1 MLTLRLALRSLAN
14 RKLTTLLTIA
24 SIALSVALLVG
35 VETVRRGIRE
45 SFAGTIRGTDLIVGA
60 RGGTQQ
66 LLLSSVF
73 GLGAPAGSFSW
84 STYQRWTAH
93 PAVKWTIPLSLGDS
107 YYGFRVVGTTDAFFE
122 HYRYRNDGRVTLAS
136 GALAASDHDVV
147 LGSEV
152 AERRSLAVGD
162 KVALTHGLRG
172 TGIMDHEEHP
182 FTVVGI
188 LAPTFTPID
197 RSLYVTLDGI
207 EAMHEAGGGAQMF
220 AMPGAAPPPAEPS
233 EPAPSEVEGSGPGD
247 VDNDGTAADSHDHDD
262 DDDTGFVVGGAPIPY
277 DRGAAASQTSPPADP
292 STSLGAGSGGSAA
305 GADLSAFLL
314 GTTNRF
320 ESLQLQ
326 REINTDTS
334 EPLTAILP
342 AVSLTELWH
351 TIGYAED
358 GARII
363 SFAVLLVGLL
373 GMLVALYSTLQ
384 ERRREMAILRS
395 LGAGPQRVAML
406 LVLES
411 GVLSALGA
419 VVGMAATY
427 GLLVLGRGLAER
439 HFGIFI
445 PITAPGRL
453 EWTYLA
459 GVVVAGV
466 LVGLIPAWRAYRN
479 ALQDG
484 LAIRL

>member
-14 RKLTTLLTIA
+14 RKLTTALTIA

-60 RGGTQQ
+60 RGGSQQ

-84 STYQRWTAH
+84 STYQRWAAH
-93 PAVKWTIPLSLGDS
+93 PAVEWTIPLSLGDS
-107 YYGFRVVGTTDAFFE
+107 YFGFRVVGTTDAFFE
-122 HYRYRNDGRVTLAS
+122 HYRYRNDGRVTLAT
-136 GALAASDHDVV
+136 GALAATDRDVV
-147 LGSEV
+147 IGSEV
-152 AERRSLAVGD
+152 AERRELGVGD
-162 KVALTHGLRG
+162 EIALTHGLRG
-172 TGIMDHEEHP
+172 SGIMDHEEHP
-182 FTVVGI
+182 FKVVGI

-207 EAMHEAGGGAQMF
+207 EAMHENFVAGGVPPVLT
-220 AMPGAAPPPAEPS
+220 MPGAAAPSAEPS
-233 EPAPSEVEGSGPGD
+233 PSGD
-247 VDNDGTAADSHDHDD
+247 GDADQSKDSS
-262 DDDTGFVVGGAPIPY
+262 VAVGAAPIPY
-277 DRGAAASQTSPPADP
+277 NPGPGVSPASPSPDGEGDAIGD
-292 STSLGAGSGGSAA
+292 GSA
-305 GADLSAFLL
+305 DSTERQLSSFLL
-314 GTTNRF
+314 GTRNRF

-334 EPLTAILP
+334 DPLTAILP

-395 LGAGPQRVAML
+395 LGAGPRRIALL
-406 LVLES
+406 LVIES
-411 GVLSALGA
+411 GVLAALGA
-419 VVGMAATY
+419 VVGMVVTY
-427 GLLVLGRGLAER
+427 GALIVGRGIAER

-445 PITAPGRL
+445 PITAPQRL
-453 EWTYLA
+453 EWIYLA

-466 LVGLIPAWRAYRN
+466 LVGLVPAWRAYRN

>member
-14 RKLTTLLTIA
+14 RKLTTALTIA

-60 RGGTQQ
+60 RGGSQQ

-84 STYQRWTAH
+84 STYQRWAAH

-107 YYGFRVVGTTDAFFE
+107 YFGFRVVGTTDAFFE
-122 HYRYRNDGRVTLAS
+122 HYRYRNDGQVTLAS
-136 GALAASDHDVV
+136 GTLAAGDRDVV

-152 AERRSLAVGD
+152 AERRSLGIGD
-162 KVALTHGLRG
+162 EIALTHGLRG
-172 TGIMDHEEHP
+172 SGIMDHEEHP
-182 FTVVGI
+182 FKVVGI

-207 EAMHEAGGGAQMF
+207 EAMHENFAAGSAPPTV
-220 AMPGAAPPPAEPS
+220 APLVMPGAEPPSTDSAPADEHAH
-233 EPAPSEVEGSGPGD
+233 EDDGS
-247 VDNDGTAADSHDHDD
+247 VA
-262 DDDTGFVVGGAPIPY
+262 VGGAPIRYTPP
-277 DRGAAASQTSPPADP
+277 GAAPQVNNAGPA
-292 STSLGAGSGGSAA
+292 GRQ
-305 GADLSAFLL
+305 LSSFLL

-334 EPLTAILP
+334 DPLTAILP

-395 LGAGPQRVAML
+395 LGAGPRRVALL

-411 GVLSALGA
+411 GVLAAVGAL
-419 VVGMAATY
+419 VGMVVTY
-427 GLLVLGRGLAER
+427 GALAIGRGIAER

-445 PITAPGRL
+445 PLTAPQRL
-453 EWTYLA
+453 EWIYLA

>member
-1 MLTLRLALRSLAN
+1 MLTIRLALRSLAN
-14 RKLTTLLTIA
+14 RRLTTVLTVA

-35 VETVRRGIRE
+35 VETVRRGVRE

-60 RGGTQQ
+60 RGGSQQ

-73 GLGAPAGSFSW
+73 GLGAPSGTFSW
-84 STYQRWTAH
+84 DTYQRWANH
-93 PAVKWTIPLSLGDS
+93 PAVEWTIPLSLGDS
-107 YYGFRVVGTTDAFFE
+107 YYGFRVIGTTSAFFE
-122 HYRYRNDGRVTLAS
+122 HYRYRNDGTVT
-136 GALAASDHDVV
+136 AAQGVLPSADRDVV
-147 LGSEV
+147 LGVEV
-152 AERRSLAVGD
+152 ARARELKVGD
-162 KVALTHGLRG
+162 QIALTHGLRG

-188 LAPTFTPID
+188 LGATFTPVD
-197 RSLYVTLDGI
+197 RALFTTLEGI
-207 EAMHEAGGGAQMF
+207 EAMHAGWQNGVPPTSQL
-220 AMPGAAPPPAEPS
+220 AMPGAEPPPKMTPLDSARASVAEH
-233 EPAPSEVEGSGPGD
+233 E
-247 VDNDGTAADSHDHDD
+247 HDH
-262 DDDTGFVVGGAPIPY
+262 A
-277 DRGAAASQTSPPADP
+277 
-292 STSLGAGSGGSAA
+292 
-305 GADLSAFLL
+305 LSSFLL
-314 GTTNRF
+314 GTKNRF
-320 ESLQLQ
+320 ESLRLQ
-326 REINTDTS
+326 REINTDLQ

-363 SFAVLLVGLL
+363 TAAVLLVGLL

-395 LGAGPQRVAML
+395 LGAGPWRIASL

-419 VVGMAATY
+419 LVGLALLY
-427 GLLVLGRGLAER
+427 GLLWIGGGVAER
-439 HFGIFI
+439 HFGIVI
-445 PITAPGRL
+445 PITPPGTL
-453 EWTYLA
+453 EWIYLA
-459 GVVVAGV
+459 GVVIAGM

-484 LAIRL
+484 LTIKV